1 MQYPII
7 TEPIKHETI
16 IGYRADYTGIV
27 EYRFL
32 QGTDT
37 VLTCAS
43 IMDPDFI
50 TSSLNGYGYVLLS
63 EIRETTLVPG
73 ARVDV
78 REKKSQQLVFSYRY
92 LGIEWREIVIG
103 GQVIS
108 VRCHPGKYVF
118 AKERL
123 QVARMKKA
131 NVFYHILPTTRP
143 ETEPYFECEFSWQ
156 LSGLEKTAIL
166 AFPILCYWL

>member
-37 VLTCAS
+37 LLTCAS
-43 IMDPDFI
+43 IKTPDFI

>member
-16 IGYRADYTGIV
+16 IGYRTDRTGIV
-27 EYRFL
+27 EYRFV

-43 IMDPDFI
+43 IMTPDFI
-50 TSSLNGYGYVLLS
+50 TSSLNGYGYALLS
-63 EIRETTLVPG
+63 EIRETTLMPG
-73 ARVDV
+73 TRVDV
-78 REKKSQQLVFSYRY
+78 YEKENHRLAFSYRY
-92 LGIEWREIVIG
+92 LDIEIREIVIG

-108 VRCHPGKYVF
+108 VGCHPGKYVF

-143 ETEPYFECEFSWQ
+143 ETELYFECKFSWQ
-156 LSGLEKTAIL
+156 ISGLEKAAIL

>member
-7 TEPIKHETI
+7 IEPIKNETI
-16 IGYRADYTGIV
+16 IGYRTDRTGIV
-27 EYRFL
+27 EYRFA

-43 IMDPDFI
+43 IMTPDFI
-50 TSSLNGYGYVLLS
+50 TSSLNGYGYTLLS

-78 REKKSQQLVFSYRY
+78 REKESQQLVFSYRH
-92 LGIEWREIVIG
+92 LSIESREIMIG

-108 VRCHPGKYVF
+108 VGCHPGKYVF

-143 ETEPYFECEFSWQ
+143 ETEPYFECEFYGQ
-156 LSGLEKTAIL
+156 LTGREKTAML

>member
-1 MQYPII
+1 MQYPIL

-16 IGYRADYTGIV
+16 IGYRTDYTGIV
-27 EYRFL
+27 EYRFA

-43 IMDPDFI
+43 IMTPDFI
-50 TSSLNGYGYVLLS
+50 TSSLNGYGYTLLS

-78 REKKSQQLVFSYRY
+78 REKESQQLVFSYRY
-92 LGIEWREIVIG
+92 LGIESREIVIG

-108 VRCHPGKYVF
+108 VGCHPGKYVF

-156 LSGLEKTAIL
+156 LTGLEKAAIL
-166 AFPILCYWL
+166 AFPILSYWL